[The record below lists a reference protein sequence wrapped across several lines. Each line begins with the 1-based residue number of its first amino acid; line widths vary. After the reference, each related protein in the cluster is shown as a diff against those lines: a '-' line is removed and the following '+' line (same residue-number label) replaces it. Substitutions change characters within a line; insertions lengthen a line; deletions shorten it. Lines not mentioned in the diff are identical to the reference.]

1 MTYAGGRWTHHT
13 PQMHIYMHGKDKV
26 TEKAISQKDANTL
39 CASSTNADDQ
49 FFKSLSLQDSG
60 SKFITVITEDLVTS
74 QTHFETRL

>member
-39 CASSTNADDQ
+39 
-49 FFKSLSLQDSG
+49 LR
-60 SKFITVITEDLVTS
+60 KFNKC
-74 QTHFETRL
+74 